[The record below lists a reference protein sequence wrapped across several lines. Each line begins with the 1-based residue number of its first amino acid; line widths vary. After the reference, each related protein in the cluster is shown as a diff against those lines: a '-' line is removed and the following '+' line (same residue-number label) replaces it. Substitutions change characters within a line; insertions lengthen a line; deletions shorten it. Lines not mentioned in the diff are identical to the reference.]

1 MNSMQQKKDE
11 FQGYEDI
18 DLIGLI
24 KIIWSGKIKIL
35 IITCLAAFLSVMYS
49 LSLPNIFKSE
59 ILLAP
64 ADSSMQ
70 GSGGFGNYGSLASL
84 AGVSLGPQGAD
95 DVTIGLATL
104 KSRAFITD
112 FIERRDILV
121 PLMALESWTEE
132 KVEINTNLYDLEKR
146 IWVDEKPGLQ
156 QAYST
161 FQNILSI
168 SDEEGSGLVKI
179 SITNESPVLAQQWVS
194 WLVEDLNNSIRDG
207 DVEEAKSSIAFLEK
221 QMESTSLV
229 DMRSIL
235 FSLIEQQTEIIML
248 ASVRSDYLF
257 KVIDPA
263 IVQENKYSPNRAL
276 ICILGTIFGGFLS
289 VCFVFLMH
297 FLQSRNDH

>member
-1 MNSMQQKKDE
+1 MQENKDE

-24 KIIWSGKIKIL
+24 KIVWSGKIKIL
-35 IITCLAAFLSVMYS
+35 TITCLAALFSVMYS

-64 ADSSMQ
+64 ADSSLQ
-70 GSGGFGNYGSLASL
+70 GTGGLGSYGGLASL
-84 AGVSLGPQGAD
+84 AGVSLGPQGAS

-112 FIERRDILV
+112 FIERRDILA

-132 KVEINTNLYDLEKR
+132 KVEINADVYDLEKKTW
-146 IWVDEKPGLQ
+146 IDEKPSLQ
-156 QAYST
+156 SAYGT
-161 FQNILSI
+161 FQSILSFYKE
-168 SDEEGSGLVKI
+168 DTGLVKI
-179 SITNESPVLAQQWVS
+179 SISNQSPVLAQQWVS

-207 DVEEAKSSIAFLEK
+207 EIKEAKRSIAFLEK
-221 QMESTSLV
+221 QMQSTTLV
-229 DMRSIL
+229 DMRSVL

-257 KVIDPA
+257 KVLDPA
-263 IVQENKYSPNRAL
+263 IVNEDKSSPNRFL
-276 ICILGTIFGGFLS
+276 ICILGTLFGGFLS
-289 VCFVFLMH
+289 VLFVFLMH
-297 FLQSRNDH
+297 FLQSKKTLID

>member
-1 MNSMQQKKDE
+1 MQENKDE

-24 KIIWSGKIKIL
+24 KIIWSDKIKIL
-35 IITCLAAFLSVMYS
+35 TITCLAALLSVLYS

-64 ADSSMQ
+64 ADSSLQ
-70 GSGGFGNYGSLASL
+70 GTSGLGSYAGLASL
-84 AGVSLGPQGAD
+84 AGVSLGPQGAS

-104 KSRAFITD
+104 ESRAFITD

-132 KVEINTNLYDLEKR
+132 KVEINDDVYDLDKKTW
-146 IWVDEKPGLQ
+146 IDEKPGLQ
-156 QAYST
+156 SAFST
-161 FQNILSI
+161 FKNILSI
-168 SDEEGSGLVKI
+168 KKEEGTGLVKI
-179 SITNESPVLAQQWVS
+179 SVSNESPVLAQQWVS

-207 DVEEAKSSIAFLEK
+207 DIKEAKRSIAFLEK
-221 QMESTSLV
+221 QMQSTALV

-235 FSLIEQQTEIIML
+235 FGLIEQQTEIIML

-257 KVIDPA
+257 KVLDPA
-263 IVQENKYSPNRAL
+263 IVNEDKSSPNRAI

-289 VCFVFLMH
+289 VIMVLLMH
-297 FLQSRNDH
+297 FYNQKNVTR

>member
-1 MNSMQQKKDE
+1 MQENKEE

-24 KIIWSGKIKIL
+24 KIIWSDKIKIL
-35 IITCLAAFLSVMYS
+35 TITCLAALLSVLYS

-64 ADSSMQ
+64 ADSSLQ
-70 GSGGFGNYGSLASL
+70 GTSGLGSYAGLASF
-84 AGVSLGPQGAD
+84 AGVSLGSQGAS

-104 KSRAFITD
+104 ESRAFITD
-112 FIERRDILV
+112 FIERRDILA

-132 KVEINTNLYDLEKR
+132 KVEINADVYDLEKR
-146 IWVDEKPGLQ
+146 TWIDEKPSLQ
-156 QAYST
+156 SAYST
-161 FQNILSI
+161 FQSILSI
-168 SDEEGSGLVKI
+168 YKEEGTGLVKV
-179 SITNESPVLAQQWVS
+179 SVSNQSPVLAQKWVS

-207 DVEEAKSSIAFLEK
+207 EIKEAKKSIAFLEK
-221 QMESTSLV
+221 QMQSTALV

-235 FSLIEQQTEIIML
+235 FSLIEKQTEIIML

-257 KVIDPA
+257 KVLDPA
-263 IVQENKYSPNRAL
+263 IVNEDKSSPNRAL

-289 VCFVFLMH
+289 VVFVLLMH
-297 FLQSRNDH
+297 YFQSKNTIR

>member
-1 MNSMQQKKDE
+1 MQENKVE
-11 FQGYEDI
+11 FQVYEDI

-24 KIIWSGKIKIL
+24 KILWSGKMKIL
-35 IITCLAAFLSVMYS
+35 TITCVAALLSVLYS

-70 GSGGFGNYGSLASL
+70 GTSGLGAYGSLASF
-84 AGVSLGPQGAD
+84 AGVSIGPQGAD
-95 DVTIGLATL
+95 DMTIGLATL

-132 KVEINTNLYDLEKR
+132 KVVINTDVYDLEGKAW
-146 IWVDEKPGLQ
+146 IDEKPSSEL
-156 QAYST
+156 AYND
-161 FQNILSI
+161 FKNILLI
-168 SDEEGSGLVKI
+168 SKEEDSGLVKI
-179 SITNESPVLAQQWVS
+179 SVSNKSPVLAQQWVT
-194 WLVEDLNNSIRDG
+194 WLVEDLNNSIRDS
-207 DVEEAKSSIAFLEK
+207 DIEEAKRSIAFLEK
-221 QMESTSLV
+221 EMQSTTLV

-263 IVQENKYSPNRAL
+263 IVHENKSSPNRAL

-289 VCFVFLMH
+289 VIFILLMH
-297 FLQSRNDH
+297 FLQLKKMSLG

>member
-1 MNSMQQKKDE
+1 MQENKVE
-11 FQGYEDI
+11 FQGFEDI
-18 DLIGLI
+18 DLIRLI

-35 IITCLAAFLSVMYS
+35 TITFLAALLSVLYA

-70 GSGGFGNYGSLASL
+70 STGGLGSYGGLASL

-112 FIERRDILV
+112 FIERRDILL

-132 KVEINTNLYDLEKR
+132 KVEINTDAYDLENR
-146 IWVDEKPGLQ
+146 NWIDEKPTLQ
-156 QAYST
+156 SAYST
-161 FQNILSI
+161 FQTILSI
-168 SDEEGSGLVKI
+168 NKDEATGLVTI
-179 SITNESPVLAQQWVS
+179 SISNKSPVLAQQWVS
-194 WLVEDLNNSIRDG
+194 WLVEDLNNSIRDV
-207 DVEEAKSSIAFLEK
+207 DIEEAKRSIAFLEK
-221 QMESTSLV
+221 QMESTSLI
-229 DMRSIL
+229 DMRSVL

-263 IVQENKYSPNRAL
+263 IVQENKSSPNRAL
-276 ICILGTIFGGFLS
+276 ICIVGTIFGGFLS
-289 VCFVFLMH
+289 IIMILWTH
-297 FLQSRNDH
+297 FNPIRKSQ